1 MHTKPANIPKIQDY
15 AIVGDC
21 RSAALV
27 SNRGSIDWLCWPRF
41 DSQAI
46 FAASLDNKIGGH
58 WTISP
63 VEQFRSERSYVDFT
77 NVLQTRFVTPG
88 GQAVLTDLMPV
99 ASEEEK
105 RTTLLPDHELIRRVE
120 CTEGQM
126 QLEIDFAPRPNF
138 GARGVRFRKLVG
150 NCVRADVGRGSYWLT
165 SSVPMIVKEDHAHA
179 SIQLKQGESA
189 EFSLTYGEE
198 SPAVLPILGNA
209 ICERIQRSVEWW
221 QQWSAKC
228 TYEGPYREAVIRSAL
243 VLKLMAYA
251 PSGAIAA
258 APTTSLPERLGA
270 DLNWDYRFC
279 WLRDASLTVRALVR
293 LGYMDEVESFL
304 DWLLHATRLTQ
315 PKLNVL
321 YTIFGCKAPNER
333 SLLHLQG
340 HAGSKPIRIGNEAQ
354 SQLQMDVYGEVIEAS
369 AQYVRSGGH
378 LDREARN
385 ALIAMGNHVA
395 RNWEVADEGIWEP
408 RTGRKHNT
416 HSRLMCWVALDR
428 LLEMQ
433 HRGALQGVPIHNFSE
448 QRRQIRDQIH
458 QCAWNPK
465 LESYTSTLDG
475 EAADA
480 TLLLLAWYGFE
491 PPESP
496 RMRGTHKRVL
506 EELGLPNSLLYR
518 YKRNPP
524 EGAFGVCC
532 FWQIGFLAI
541 GGGTLREAKQS
552 FEKLLQFRNDVG
564 LYAEEI
570 DPVTGDA
577 LGNFP
582 QAFTHVG
589 LINAAVSLEDREL
602 GRSHEQGASVAR
614 GGPPIEKVEQ

>member
-1 MHTKPANIPKIQDY
+1 VHTTQANIPRIQDH
-15 AIVGDC
+15 AIIGDC

-41 DSQAI
+41 DSPAI
-46 FAASLDNKIGGH
+46 FAAILDESIGGY

-63 VEQFRSERSYVDFT
+63 VDQFRSQRSYVDST
-77 NVLQTRFVTPG
+77 NVLQTKFITSD
-88 GQAVLTDLMPV
+88 GQAVLTDVMPV
-99 ASEEEK
+99 ASEDEK
-105 RTTLLPDHELIRRVE
+105 RRTLLADHELIRRVE
-120 CTEGQM
+120 CTEGQI
-126 QLEIDFAPRPNF
+126 QLEFDFAPRPDY

-165 SSVPMIVKEDHAHA
+165 SSVPMIVKEDHAYA

-209 ICERIQRSVEWW
+209 IRERIQRSVEWW

-333 SLLHLQG
+333 SLVHLQG
-340 HAGSKPIRIGNEAQ
+340 HAGSEPVRIGNEAQ

-369 AQYVRSGGH
+369 AQFVRSGGH
-378 LDREARN
+378 FDREARN
-385 ALIAMGNHVA
+385 ALIAMGKHVS
-395 RNWEVADEGIWEP
+395 RNWDVADEGIWEP

-428 LLEMQ
+428 LIEMQ
-433 HRGALQGVPIHNFSE
+433 HRGELAGVPINNFSD
-448 QRRQIRDQIH
+448 QRRKISDQMH
-458 QCAWNPK
+458 QRAWNSN

-491 PPESP
+491 QPDSS
-496 RMRGTHKRVL
+496 RMKRTYRRVL

-532 FWQIGFLAI
+532 FWRSEYLAI
-541 GGGTLREAKQS
+541 GGGTLREARQS
-552 FEKLLQFRNDVG
+552 FEDLLQFRNDVG

-570 DPVTGDA
+570 EPTTGDA

-589 LINAAVSLEDREL
+589 LINAAVSLQDREL
-602 GRSHEQGASVAR
+602 GRSHEEGASVAR
-614 GGPPIEKVEQ
+614 GGPPLEEVGQ